1 MALGK
6 YRLSI
11 VFDYMLHNG
20 VIVKKAKAVKYM
32 RKKHVLVDLIK
43 VYTDLDIALPN
54 ILTTCVF
61 FALYVTTRGTIHM
74 YLPFPL
80 QNIKIV
86 GG

>member
-1 MALGK
+1 MALEK

-20 VIVKKAKAVKYM
+20 VIVKKAKAMKYM

-61 FALYVTTRGTIHM
+61 LHYT
-74 YLPFPL
+74 L
-80 QNIKIV
+80 QQ
-86 GG
+86 GGPYICISPSLSKT